1 MADRENNYQP
11 PKRGRPPGRNRQAFN
26 KEQKRARNAE
36 LERVRRGGI
45 ATATTDL
52 SSEMQMKEKVKLAH
66 LLAATLT
73 HFIREREKEPVSEI
87 QATNDALEAE
97 IKELERQ
104 RAILLAATEEEE
116 CEGEEPSHSA
126 EILNLEAATSSQFAI
141 RDSFSCEEN
150 LLEQEASTSL
160 QPAKRARFSSE
171 ENLLEQEATT
181 SLQPAKRARLSSDEN
196 LLDQE
201 ATTSLQSAKRARL
214 SSEQQSASEE
224 ELLLVLSPIAQ
235 SSPETEPEASPP
247 YQPPAAGAGEMDSLL
262 SPEQLRQLEAL
273 LDMVPDD
280 EIPSWPQDCLN
291 FLLQP

>member
-73 HFIREREKEPVSEI
+73 HFIREQEKEPVSEI

-141 RDSFSCEEN
+141 RDSFSC
-150 LLEQEASTSL
+150 
-160 QPAKRARFSSE
+160 E

-280 EIPSWPQDCLN
+280 EIPSWPQDCFN